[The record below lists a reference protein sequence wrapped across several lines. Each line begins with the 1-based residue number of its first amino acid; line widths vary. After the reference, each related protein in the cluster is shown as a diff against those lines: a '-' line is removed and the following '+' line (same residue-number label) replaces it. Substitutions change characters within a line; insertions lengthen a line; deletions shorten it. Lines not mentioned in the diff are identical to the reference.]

1 MKQLEHV
8 GIAVKDLEAA
18 IAQYSTLLN
27 TPCYKQEVVKSQEV
41 ATAFFKIKDQKIELL
56 AATSPT
62 SPIAKFL
69 DRNGEGIH
77 HLAFEVDDIA
87 AEVDRLAS
95 DGFTPLQEKPF
106 RGADNKLVAFFHP
119 KTTHGVLVEICQEI
133 R

>member
-27 TPCYKQEVVKSQEV
+27 T
-41 ATAFFKIKDQKIELL
+41 
-56 AATSPT
+56 
-62 SPIAKFL
+62 PIAKFL